1 MRMTFKI
8 KDNEKEAW
16 RERGDVGKRGTW
28 TCLIMENLIPF
39 MGGGA
44 GYGV

>member
-1 MRMTFKI
+1 MKRSV
-8 KDNEKEAW
+8 EG
-16 RERGDVGKRGTW
+16 RGDVAKRGTW